1 MRKLRKTNEHLLRL
15 LGELRTLSHEKK
27 VNIWKDVAK
36 RLSKPSNNWAEVNIS
51 RIARHAKK
59 REIIL
64 VPGKLLGA
72 GNIDIPVTIAAFH
85 SSEAGRKKIED
96 AGGKVMAIED
106 LMKAKPDGSNV
117 RIMG

>member
-1 MRKLRKTNEHLLRL
+1 MVKPKKTNENILRL
-15 LGELRTLSHEKK
+15 VEELKTLSYERK

-36 RLSKPSNNWAEVNIS
+36 RLSKPSNNWAEVNVS

-72 GNIDIPVTIAAFH
+72 GNIEVPVTVAAFH
-85 SSEAGRKKIED
+85 TSQSGRKKIEG
-96 AGGKVMAIED
+96 AGGKVIGIED